1 MYFALEF
8 SRKLLKSLAV
18 ITQFFSFKI
27 DSELKHTF
35 KAGQWVDFFI
45 PGMDKIG
52 GFSMSSHPSLLTEKQ
67 VLNHSLQH
75 LLKLVKSYAK
85 F

>member
-8 SRKLLKSLAV
+8 SGKLLKSLAL

-52 GFSMSSHPSLLTEKQ
+52 GFSMSSHPSLLIEKQ

>member
-1 MYFALEF
+1 MIKEPLAL
-8 SRKLLKSLAV
+8 

-67 VLNHSLQH
+67 VLNHSLQAAS
-75 LLKLVKSYAK
+75 VKIGK
-85 F
+85 ILREILIFQK